1 MSYAP
6 EHWERLALEKL
17 TRVMGE
23 VPGRLLYTRAL
34 ADLGLT
40 TLTSADDLHRLGQWL
55 TRQPG
60 FTAAVGGL
68 LSVQAVI
75 QGAQRGSH

>member
-1 MSYAP
+1 MTYTS

-17 TRVMGE
+17 IRVMGE
-23 VPGRLLYTRAL
+23 DPGRLLYARAL
-34 ADLGLT
+34 SDLRLT
-40 TLTSADDLHRLGQWL
+40 TLASAEELYQLGQWL

-60 FTAAVGGL
+60 FAAAVGGL

-75 QGAQRGSH
+75 QGARREPD